1 MGIHRILTCQLVVTC
16 ILSLM
21 NLPKSRLLGRCVLA
35 IFLALIFIIEDLRRG
50 STFVFPIGTFSN
62 MLFVHVHVRI
72 IFFLK
77 HSQNKS
83 VDYDDIQELGNCAC
97 QSVDAVRAAGCR
109 RTCPTRVR
117 P

>member
-21 NLPKSRLLGRCVLA
+21 NLPKSRLLGRCVFA
-35 IFLALIFIIEDLRRG
+35 IFLARIFMEALRRG
-50 STFVFPIGTFSN
+50 STFVFPHRN
-62 MLFVHVHVRI
+62 VEQHVVHVRI
-72 IFFLK
+72 IFVLK

-97 QSVDAVRAAGCR
+97 QSADVVQAAGCR
-109 RTCPTRVR
+109 RTCPTHAR